1 MKKPSPSFL
10 RATFRYDAET
20 GFLWWRE
27 RGHGRRFSKPAGSMG
42 PKGYIHVEISGIPYK
57 AHHIIWA
64 MVKDRWPVQIDH
76 KNNIEKRLKDL
87 PGYSYWWNSSIHSQ
101 QSDIN
106 YGYLNRSGQ
115 ENICVGAKQEHSH
128 SFFREPVKNY

>member
-42 PKGYIHVEISGIPYK
+42 HDPKLAYAAYVK
-57 AHHIIWA
+57 AA
-64 MVKDRWPVQIDH
+64 
-76 KNNIEKRLKDL
+76 EKYFGEFART
-87 PGYSYWWNSSIHSQ
+87 S
-101 QSDIN
+101 
-106 YGYLNRSGQ
+106 
-115 ENICVGAKQEHSH
+115 
-128 SFFREPVKNY
+128 